1 MSNIIRRN
9 SYNPF
14 FDLFD
19 FPFESQNKNE
29 VMKTDI
35 EENEGAYKLS
45 IEVPSV
51 KKEDVKI
58 SLEDGY
64 LNVSIEKKNEN
75 VEKDKKGKILHRE
88 RYYGSFKRAFYVGED
103 VKNKDISASL
113 VDGVLGITINKPV
126 KEENKEIKYIDIQ

>member
-9 SYNPF
+9 SYDPF

-19 FPFESQNKNE
+19 FPFESQHKNE

-35 EENEGAYKLS
+35 EENENAYKLS

-64 LNVSIEKKNEN
+64 LNVFIEKKNEN
-75 VEKDKKGKILHRE
+75 VEKDNKGKILHRE

-113 VDGVLGITINKPV
+113 VDGVLGITVKKPV
-126 KEENKEIKYIDIQ
+126 KEENKEVQYIDIQ

>member
-9 SYNPF
+9 SYDPF

-19 FPFESQNKNE
+19 FPFESQHKNE

-35 EENEGAYKLS
+35 EENENAYKLS

-58 SLEDGY
+58 SLED
-64 LNVSIEKKNEN
+64 
-75 VEKDKKGKILHRE
+75 
-88 RYYGSFKRAFYVGED
+88 
-103 VKNKDISASL
+103 
-113 VDGVLGITINKPV
+113 T
-126 KEENKEIKYIDIQ
+126 